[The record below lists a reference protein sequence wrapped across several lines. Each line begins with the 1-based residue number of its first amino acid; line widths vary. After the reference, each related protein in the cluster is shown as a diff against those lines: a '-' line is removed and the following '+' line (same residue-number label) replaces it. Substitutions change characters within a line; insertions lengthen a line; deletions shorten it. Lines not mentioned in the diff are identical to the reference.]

1 VGLSFH
7 KALIGFQGRGVN
19 PVLKLDFSAPRP
31 PWRHYFSRELGMEVR
46 VSGSLVL
53 SGMNKWYDTNQLC
66 IRSRPLN
73 VDKRANR

>member
-1 VGLSFH
+1 VDQWLRSCGIDDLTE
-7 KALIGFQGRGVN
+7 LDI
-19 PVLKLDFSAPRP
+19 PV
-31 PWRHYFSRELGMEVR
+31 MEACWTHF
-46 VSGSLVL
+46 GSLVL